1 MTITKEVLDELLSG
15 VENANDLLGDKG
27 LMKELKVRLMERMLG
42 AELTEYLGYEPGADP
57 TNHQD
62 NRRNGSMRKTVKGN
76 DGALPI
82 DVPRDRDGS
91 FEPVLIKKGQTR
103 IDGMDDKIIGLYA
116 AGLSTRDIRAHL
128 EEVYGLKVSA
138 DLISRVTDAV
148 LEEVSDWQNRALEPM
163 YPIVFLDALRVKIRD
178 AESRQVKN
186 KAVYV
191 ALGVT
196 PEGER
201 EVLGLWIANNE
212 GAKFWLSVMNNLRN
226 RGVEDI
232 LIAVV
237 DGLKGFPDAIN
248 AAFPDTTVQTC
259 IVHLVRHSLNFCG
272 WKDRKNVAKDLKRI
286 YQATDDVEA
295 EKALADFEAEWGQKY
310 PSIAPSWRRAWQEVI
325 PFFAFPPEVRKIIYT
340 TNAIESLNR
349 VIRKT
354 TKTRGSFPTDDA
366 AMKLIYLAIRSFEKT
381 GRAVREWVAARNQ
394 FCDLSPIPRMRM
406 SSIIRSRS
414 GLTFSCVM
422 GTSYLT
428 IEKVPI
434 IKQEP
439 RNTKTTSN
447 QEVKRPPQAPL
458 PRERLSP

>member
-1 MTITKEVLDELLSG
+1 MTISKELLDELLSG
-15 VENANDLLGDKG
+15 VERPEDLLGDQG

-42 AELTEYLGYEPGADP
+42 AELTEHLGYEPGEYPGD
-57 TNHQD
+57 QS
-62 NRRNGSMRKTVKGN
+62 NRRNGSMRKTLKGN

-91 FEPVLIKKGQTR
+91 FEPELIQKGQTR

-148 LEEVSDWQNRALEPM
+148 LEEVSDWQNRALEPI

-201 EVLGLWIANNE
+201 EVLGLWIAANE

-248 AAFPDTTVQTC
+248 AAFPDTSVQTC
-259 IVHLVRHSLNFCG
+259 IVHLVRHSLSLCG
-272 WKDRKNVAKDLKRI
+272 WKDRKVVAKDLKRI
-286 YQATDDVEA
+286 YQATDDTEA
-295 EKALADFEAEWGQKY
+295 EKALAAFEAEWGQKY

-325 PFFAFPPEVRKIIYT
+325 PFLPSRQPCAK
-340 TNAIESLNR
+340 SS
-349 VIRKT
+349 
-354 TKTRGSFPTDDA
+354 TR
-366 AMKLIYLAIRSFEKT
+366 
-381 GRAVREWVAARNQ
+381 
-394 FCDLSPIPRMRM
+394 RMQ
-406 SSIIRSRS
+406 
-414 GLTFSCVM
+414 L
-422 GTSYLT
+422 
-428 IEKVPI
+428 K
-434 IKQEP
+434 
-439 RNTKTTSN
+439 
-447 QEVKRPPQAPL
+447 A
-458 PRERLSP
+458 